1 MKVYVNAT
9 QGEFILKFGCQA
21 LKQAKTQL
29 DEDYRQQSYELQLI
43 ELWAQLLLGF
53 VFSSNFSIC
62 PRRLRHLWAICLVS

>member
-29 DEDYRQQSYELQLI
+29 DEDYRQQFYELQLI
-43 ELWAQLLLGF
+43 EHNCYWGLCFPATFRSALAD
-53 VFSSNFSIC
+53 C
-62 PRRLRHLWAICLVS
+62 AICGLFA